1 MAREGFVDHRVDELA
16 LVARALR
23 LAADRG
29 AVGRGDLHRATV
41 GVPGAP
47 GERIF
52 RPLCESTE
60 MATNRVRMGI
70 VGAGNIATLNVPGYL
85 EHEQCDVVALCD
97 PRPEVLER
105 RMSEWGVARGYTELD
120 QLLADDDVD
129 AVEILSPTPLHA
141 EHTIAALR
149 AGKHVS
155 CQKPIAND
163 VGDARKMIEVARDSG
178 RVFRVT
184 ENCCYYPP
192 LRKARDLV
200 REGAIGTPTVVRIKT
215 VVGRTESEF
224 QANLDPAGYSWRFN
238 DQSRAVISSTT

>member
-1 MAREGFVDHRVDELA
+1 
-16 LVARALR
+16 
-23 LAADRG
+23 
-29 AVGRGDLHRATV
+29 
-41 GVPGAP
+41 
-47 GERIF
+47 
-52 RPLCESTE
+52 

-70 VGAGNIATLNVPGYL
+70 VGTGNIATLNVPGYL
-85 EHEQCDVVALCD
+85 EHEQCDVVAVCD
-97 PRPEVLER
+97 PRPDVLER
-105 RMSEWGVARGYTELD
+105 RMAEWGVERGYTEVD
-120 QLLADDDVD
+120 ALLADDDID

-163 VGDARKMIEVARDSG
+163 VGDARRMMAAARESD

-184 ENCCYYPP
+184 ENCCHYPP

-215 VVGRTESEF
+215 VVGRTESRF
-224 QANLDPAGYSWRFN
+224 QASLDPAGYTWRFN
-238 DQSRAVISSTT
+238 AESPGGHLFDDVMHKYAMALWLVDTDITSVQSVVRQGPLFFEAPTVALFEYDRATICSG